1 MEHGSLTTRAKAR
14 SPCCSAGVKEPE
26 RGHTM
31 CEADTPSDR
40 GKRKGMQAAKT
51 WRELL
56 GSILRDAQEEQR
68 LIDMLGVRPI
78 TLARWVQQK
87 SDPRPYFLRQLLA
100 ALPQQREFLLPLI
113 EQEFPG
119 FAETVDEEAVPREIA
134 SPFYA
139 QVLETYSTT
148 APSLRFW
155 SLCPLIFQQILTH
168 LDPDQLGMQL
178 ILAR

>member
-31 CEADTPSDR
+31 CEADTPRDR
-40 GKRKGMQAAKT
+40 GKRKAMQAAKT

-87 SDPRPYFLRQLLA
+87 SDPRPYFLRQLPA
-100 ALPQQREFLLPLI
+100 ALPPPRAFPLAPTHHG
-113 EQEFPG
+113 FPG
-119 FAETVDEEAVPREIA
+119 
-134 SPFYA
+134 
-139 QVLETYSTT
+139 
-148 APSLRFW
+148 
-155 SLCPLIFQQILTH
+155 
-168 LDPDQLGMQL
+168 
-178 ILAR
+178 